1 MDESAGFEVRYVPL
15 RGAWPTLVFPCDA
28 RGCVWLDSLP
38 NDVRNEYFFA
48 RAAVGSDMHAPRSNP
63 ATFTDVD

>member
-28 RGCVWLDSLP
+28 QGCVWLDSLP

-48 RAAVGSDMHAPRSNP
+48 RAVVGVEYARPTLESC
-63 ATFTDVD
+63 DVH

>member
-1 MDESAGFEVRYVPL
+1 MDESTGCFEVRYVPL

-48 RAAVGSDMHAPRSNP
+48 RAAVGFGYARPTIEPR
-63 ATFTDVD
+63 DVH